1 MNDLNTEEREALAAI
16 RREVDYWMNTDLE
29 ASFIDRVEGIKRACQ
44 WRENYVRGAGT
55 ILNG

>member
-1 MNDLNTEEREALAAI
+1 MSRWEEQDALAAI
-16 RREVDYWMNTDLE
+16 RREVDYWMSPDLE